1 LKLISLL
8 IKLVP
13 PKYISSQEGEF
24 FDYDEYMKIEA
35 SKSKEMKK

>member
-1 LKLISLL
+1 MN
-8 IKLVP
+8 LVP
-13 PKYISSQEGEF
+13 PKYISPEEGEF